1 MDRQQLLVFSVLPV
15 VFCSQITVVSV
26 TRARSVGLIATSGVF
41 PVTVS
46 VHRDSSTQSSTTPVK
61 RVSMSESTPGG
72 HVAQWIHTVAY
83 THTYTPPPTHTHN
96 PSINS
101 IKRLTKINRNSQTID
116 HPCFPPSTVPSTGPS
131 RMARP
136 VFPCPSAVQR
146 TSELNCTLSLP
157 SFSLPV
163 HPSVRPSS

>member
-1 MDRQQLLVFSVLPV
+1 MDRQQLLVLPV

-83 THTYTPPPTHTHN
+83 THTYTPPPHHHTHTNLTQSHPTPYRVMPICLATRRSSMMVSMSDTLALMESSDMMAADTEMTCSSN
-96 PSINS
+96 LP
-101 IKRLTKINRNSQTID
+101 RL
-116 HPCFPPSTVPSTGPS
+116 FL
-131 RMARP
+131 A
-136 VFPCPSAVQR
+136 
-146 TSELNCTLSLP
+146 L
-157 SFSLPV
+157 
-163 HPSVRPSS
+163 